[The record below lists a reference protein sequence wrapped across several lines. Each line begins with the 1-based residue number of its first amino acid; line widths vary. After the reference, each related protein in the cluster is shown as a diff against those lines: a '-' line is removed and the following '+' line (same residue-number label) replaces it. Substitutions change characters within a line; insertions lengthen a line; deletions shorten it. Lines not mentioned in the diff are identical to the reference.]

1 MWLSKSVL
9 HALCGLQG
17 GGTPH
22 IEITKL
28 LQPCHTTLYV
38 TTCTLEL
45 KQPCF

>member
-1 MWLSKSVL
+1 MWLSKSML
-9 HALCGLQG
+9 HALYGLQG

-28 LQPCHTTLYV
+28 LQPCCTTLYV
-38 TTCTLEL
+38 TTLEL